1 MFQFFMN
8 PWLLIS
14 LAGIGLPIVAHLL
27 SRRRYDVVEW
37 AAMQFLNPS
46 KKTRRRLKLEE
57 LLLLLLRIGLIT
69 LIVLSVTRP
78 WLPGG
83 WLTGYYSAGSRTVVV
98 VIDGSNSM
106 SRTDGA
112 NSMHQHAIRR
122 ASEFLRTLGADDSV
136 ALIDARDQPRSVIES
151 PLRDLTMVEQ
161 EIRRLPPPG
170 GACGMLAAME
180 KAIAILGRSSASAR
194 EVVVFSDRQ
203 GNSWKS
209 DNEAE
214 WLRFD
219 DLIKFPSVRPHV
231 WVVDV
236 APHLGPV
243 TRNVSVGRIELSR
256 ELTVS
261 DFPVR
266 LRVAIRNESSTEA
279 QVPLRLLLDGQPL
292 AGKMQSPSI
301 PAHGE
306 SVIEFDHALR
316 AEGAHVLSVE
326 AEMSGDVIAVDNL
339 SHAAIYVA
347 RSLDVLLVNGTPAA
361 QPADRDS
368 FFAEL
373 AFAPPEGKPPWVKTR
388 LVEAA
393 NLTPADF
400 HTVSAAIFCNVGT
413 ISPEV
418 AMALREFVAA
428 GNGLMIACGPNST
441 PESFQA
447 CFVDS
452 GLLPQL
458 QIVRTREAPPQ
469 AEQIIRVAPLSLQPG
484 WLDRFRSDPARSF
497 LKATFDS
504 WCLTKIGPAAM
515 QAAAGDNVADPGPK
529 TKQPALNSKAIAGGV
544 TPVVTS
550 APLVLA
556 ALSTSDPLLL
566 ESRCGDGFVLI
577 MTTTLDRTWNDL
589 PTRSDFV
596 PFLHEAVFHA
606 ASSRSHRNVDFG
618 EPLIAR
624 LRRTII
630 SEEQHGPASPDAGEQ
645 PAAEA
650 GDEFVTFIAP
660 GGLTTEVRVASE
672 NSRSVEKQ
680 TGPLDASAVFTNTFA
695 PGVYAMAKEADAA
708 FPEQVDAF
716 VVNYDH
722 SEDEL
727 TQLTADDKAR
737 LVTNDRIRF
746 SSSLEDLAKRMY
758 GAESIAELWAV
769 LLTLFL
775 LFLVAELLLTRR
787 AIRKGYGNDAVAGS
801 S

>member
-83 WLTGYYSAGSRTVVV
+83 WLTGYYSAGSRTVVI

-112 NSMHQHAIRR
+112 NSMHQHAMRR
-122 ASEFLRTLGADDSV
+122 AAEFLRTLGADDNV
-136 ALIDARDQPRSVIES
+136 ALIDARDQPRAVIES

-161 EIRRLPPPG
+161 EIRKLPPPG

-194 EVVVFSDRQ
+194 EVVVFTDRQ
-203 GNSWKS
+203 GISWRS
-209 DNEAE
+209 DIEAE

-219 DLIKFPSVRPHV
+219 DLLKFPSVRPHV

-256 ELTVS
+256 ELTVP

-266 LRVAIRNESSTEA
+266 LRVAIHNESAAEA
-279 QVPLRLLLDGQPL
+279 QISLRLLLDGQPL
-292 AGKMQSPSI
+292 AGKMQSPSV

-326 AEMSGDVIAVDNL
+326 AEMTDDVIAVDNV
-339 SHAAIYVA
+339 SHSAVYVA
-347 RSLDVLLVNGTPAA
+347 QSLDVLLVNGTPAA

-373 AFAPPEGKPPWVKTR
+373 AFAPPEGKTPWVKTR

-393 NLTPADF
+393 DLSPADF

-413 ISPEV
+413 ISPE
-418 AMALREFVAA
+418 AALALKEFVAA
-428 GNGLMIACGPNST
+428 GNGLMIACGPNTT
-441 PESFQA
+441 PDSFQA
-447 CFVDS
+447 CFGDS
-452 GLLPQL
+452 GLLPQI

-497 LKATFDS
+497 LKATFDT

-515 QAAAGDNVADPGPK
+515 QAASGNNVADPGTK
-529 TKQPALNSKAIAGGV
+529 TKQPALNSKAIVGGV
-544 TPVVTS
+544 TPAVTS

-566 ESRCGDGFVLI
+566 ESRCGDGFVLV

-624 LRRTII
+624 LQRTII
-630 SEEQHGPASPDAGEQ
+630 SEEQTEPAGFDQAGEQ
-645 PAAEA
+645 PAAESA
-650 GDEFVTFIAP
+650 DEFVTFVAP
-660 GGLTTEVRVASE
+660 GGMTSEVRVATQ
-672 NSRSVEKQ
+672 NSRFVEKQ
-680 TGPLDASAVFTNTFA
+680 TTPREASAVFTNTFA
-695 PGVYAMAKEADAA
+695 PGVYAMAREADAA

-722 SEDEL
+722 SEDDL

-746 SSSLEDLAKRMY
+746 SSSLEDLTKRMY

-775 LFLVAELLLTRR
+775 VFLVAELLLTRR
-787 AIRKGYGNDAVAGS
+787 AIRKGYGNDAVAG
-801 S
+801 